1 MDAVRIAL
9 QVSVIF
15 AAEAVWLILAHHV
28 GIHGAAKY
36 GGMAAVAWLGAALGE
51 AAL

>member
-1 MDAVRIAL
+1 VRYVV

-15 AAEAVWLILAHHV
+15 AAETPWLILAHHD

-36 GGMAAVAWLGAALGE
+36 GGMVAVAWLGAALGE